1 MKLKTISVEYGR
13 VVNLGEY
20 NSLRASCTL
29 GAELEDGEDADAAL
43 AALWEQAR
51 ESVRGQVLRVV
62 DRKGQRAVSDG
73 DADNGLHPDS
83 GTEEEAAQPAPGP
96 SAEPGSSR

>member
-13 VVNLGEY
+13 VINLGEY

-43 AALWEQAR
+43 ESLWEQAR
-51 ESVRGQVLRVV
+51 ESVRGRVRRVL
-62 DRKGQRAVSDG
+62 DRPGQRTAVAGRGAEEGPRDG
-73 DADNGLHPDS
+73 
-83 GTEEEAAQPAPGP
+83 AAPVDDEPGP
-96 SAEPGSSR
+96 EPSG